1 MKMISPKLSVLSSAV
16 LALASVAFAAGGN
29 TGFATSNVG
38 GAKNAIGTQT
48 TGGVA
53 DPGEGIRDSFAQN
66 FPMGGLL
73 DIKNVLRRVYGT
85 TFSTGSSPSESADK
99 FMQKWSML
107 WKVPYSQLEKVGP
120 TEDGGH
126 TLPLVADDD
135 GENTK
140 FTVAYFRQH
149 AKGVPVFQS
158 YGWGLV
164 RNEDNFPMV
173 LGGGT
178 LRDIGNMEARLE
190 GVDIDPSS
198 INLGAISGQALSQFS
213 APPEMSTPRYVI
225 WSGLDEDVQASKLAV
240 EFKVISG
247 EGTDDYQK
255 VLFVVDASNGN
266 ILYRESLIYHG
277 SVNVQVNEY
286 VTSDF
291 KADTCGVE
299 TTRAMPYAKV
309 VIGTTTLYTDVNGAL
324 TYTYSGTGSVTVA
337 PTMAGKYFTVTPGS
351 GTLNTVTS
359 QTVADGGTATFL
371 FNPGAANAAITT
383 AQTNCYEMANRTRD
397 MCLLANPNY
406 PTVKTQTGFIIR
418 PNVSGTCNAY
428 YDGNINFYLAGGGCA
443 NTGFSDVVC
452 HEYGH
457 HLVSCAGSGQNE
469 YGEGMGDVVGV
480 MITDSPILGYG
491 FQTCTTGIRTA
502 SNTCTYSSTGC
513 SSCGSE
519 IHACG
524 QLISGCIW
532 NLRNSFV
539 GTYPSDYRTR
549 LANLAINSMPLHA
562 GSFTIQND
570 ITIDYLTLDDNNGN
584 LGDGSPNYFAIA
596 AAFNAHGLTAPAL
609 SLFTITAPNG
619 APSTVLPLGGT
630 TMDVTI
636 TPVTG
641 TVAAGS
647 QKLFYKDATASTW
660 SSVLLS
666 STGGNNYLAT
676 FPTFSCN
683 TSVQFYVQATS
694 TGGTPMTLPSGGA
707 AAPYV
712 ATAAISSATLIA
724 DTFDGSSTLFT
735 IGAPGDNAT
744 AGIWVRNAVLTGCG
758 ANTVSYSGTKAF
770 VTAYGSCVDVDG
782 GKTSLLSPIVDA
794 SSGDTVEL
802 SYAIFLSYN
811 GATPSDDPL
820 EVFVSNDG
828 GTTWVLGASY
838 TTATGANTWV
848 LKKLNVLNILPV
860 TSQMRVK
867 FVAQDNGTDN
877 VVEAGIDSVT
887 FTSVKCADA
896 VFGDFN
902 GDRIVDSSDVSI
914 MLLDFGPCSG
924 CVTDLD
930 GSGEVDASDVSLELL
945 EIN

>member
-1 MKMISPKLSVLSSAV
+1 MKMISTKLSVISSMV
-16 LALASVAFAAGGN
+16 LALASVAFAVDAKSGLALSATNGAN
-29 TGFATSNVG
+29 TGIN
-38 GAKNAIGTQT
+38 TQT
-48 TGGVA
+48 TGGVV
-53 DPGEGIRDSFAQN
+53 DPDNTIRDTFAQS
-66 FPMGGLL
+66 FPTGGLH
-73 DIKNVLRRVYGT
+73 DIKGVLRRVYGT
-85 TFSTGSSPSESADK
+85 TFSTGNSPSDSADK
-99 FMQKWSML
+99 FMHKWSML

-120 TEDGGH
+120 TEDGAH
-126 TLPLVADDD
+126 TQPLVADDD

-140 FTVAYFRQH
+140 FTVAYFRQQ
-149 AKGVPVFQS
+149 AKGVPVFRS

-190 GVDIDPSS
+190 GTDIDPSS
-198 INLGAISGQALSQFS
+198 INLGAISGQAISQFS
-213 APPEMSTPRYVI
+213 SPPEMSSPRYVI

-240 EFKVISG
+240 EFKVTGG
-247 EGTDDYQK
+247 EGTDSYQK
-255 VLFVVDASNGN
+255 MLFVVDASNGN
-266 ILYRESLIYHG
+266 ILYQESLIYHG

-309 VIGTTTLYTDVNGAL
+309 VIGATTLYTDVNGAL
-324 TYTYSGTGSVTVA
+324 SYTYSGTASVVVA
-337 PTMAGKYFTVTPGS
+337 PTMSGKYFTVTPGS
-351 GTLNTVTS
+351 GTLNTVIS
-359 QTVADGGTATFL
+359 QTIADGGAGTFL
-371 FNPGAANAAITT
+371 FNPSAANAAITT
-383 AQTNCYEMANRTRD
+383 AQTNSYEMANRTRD
-397 MCLLANPNY
+397 VCLLANPNY

-428 YDGNINFYLAGGGCA
+428 YDGNINFYLSGGGCS
-443 NTGFSDVVC
+443 NTGYGDVVC

-457 HLVSCAGSGQNE
+457 HLVSCAGSGQNQ
-469 YGEGMGDVVGV
+469 YGEGMGDVMGV

-491 FQTCTTGIRTA
+491 FQSCSTGIRTA

-519 IHACG
+519 IHSCG
-524 QLISGCIW
+524 QLISGCVW
-532 NLRNSFV
+532 DLRNSFA
-539 GTYPSDYRTR
+539 GTYPSDYRVR
-549 LANLAINSMPLHA
+549 IQSLAVNAMLLHA
-562 GSFTIQND
+562 GSSTIEND

-584 LGDGSPNYFAIA
+584 LGDGSPNYYAIA

-619 APSTVLPLGGT
+619 APTTVLPLGGT
-630 TMDVTI
+630 TMAVTI

-641 TVAAGS
+641 VVAAGS
-647 QKLFYKDATASTW
+647 QKLFYKESTASTF

-676 FPTFSCN
+676 FPTFNCN
-683 TSVQFYVQATS
+683 TSVQFYIQATS
-694 TGGTPMTLPSGGA
+694 TGGTPVTLPAGGA
-707 AAPYV
+707 TAAYV

-724 DTFDGSSTLFT
+724 DNFDGSSTLFT
-735 IGAPGDNAT
+735 IGAPGDTAT
-744 AGIWVRNAVLTGCG
+744 AGIWVRNAVLSGCG

-770 VTAYGSCVDVDG
+770 VTAYRSCEDVDG
-782 GKTSLLSPIVDA
+782 GKTSFLSPIVDA

-811 GATPSDDPL
+811 GATPTDDPL

-828 GTTWVLGASY
+828 GSTWVLGASY

-860 TSQMRVK
+860 TNQMRVK

-877 VVEAGIDSVT
+877 VVEAGVDSVT

-896 VFGDFN
+896 VFGDMD
-902 GDRIVDSSDVSI
+902 GDRIVDSSDI
-914 MLLDFGPCSG
+914 GLILLDVGPCAG
-924 CVTDLD
+924 CPTDLD
-930 GSGEVDASDVSLELL
+930 GSGEVDSSDVGLALL

>member
-1 MKMISPKLSVLSSAV
+1 MKMISPKLSILSSAV

-29 TGFATSNVG
+29 AGFATGNVN
-38 GAKNAIGTQT
+38 GAKTAIGTQT

-53 DPGEGIRDSFAQN
+53 DPGEGIRDSFAQS
-66 FPMGGLL
+66 FPTGGLH
-73 DIKNVLRRVYGT
+73 DIKGVLRRVYGT

-120 TEDGGH
+120 TEDGAH
-126 TLPLVADDD
+126 TQSLVADDD

-178 LRDIGNMEARLE
+178 LRDIGNMEARME

-225 WSGLDEDVQASKLAV
+225 WSGLDQDVQASKLAV

-247 EGTDDYQK
+247 QGTDDYQK

-266 ILYRESLIYHG
+266 ILYQESLIYHG

-291 KADTCGVE
+291 RADSCGVE

-309 VIGTTTLYTDVNGAL
+309 VIGSTTLYTDVNGAL

-337 PTMAGKYFTVTPGS
+337 PTMGGKYFTVTAGT
-351 GTLNTVTS
+351 GTLNTVPS

-371 FNPGAANAAITT
+371 FNPSAANAALST
-383 AQTNCYEMANRTRD
+383 AQTNCYEAANKTRD
-397 MCLLANPNY
+397 LCLLVSPNF
-406 PTVKTQTGFIIR
+406 PVIKNQTGFIVR
-418 PNVSGTCNAY
+418 PNLNGTCNAY
-428 YDGNINFYLAGGGCA
+428 YDGSINFYLAGGGCN
-443 NTGFSDVVC
+443 NTGFSSVAH

-457 HLVSCAGSGQNE
+457 HLVNSAGSGQNE
-469 YGEGMGDVVGV
+469 YGEGMGDVISVLL
-480 MITDSPILGYG
+480 TDSALLGQG
-491 FQTCTTGIRTA
+491 FQSCTTGLRNA
-502 SNTCTYSSTGC
+502 SNTCQYSSTGC
-513 SSCGSE
+513 SSCGSA
-519 IHACG
+519 IHSCG
-524 QLISGCIW
+524 QLLSGCVW
-532 NLRNSFV
+532 DLRNSFAA
-539 GTYPSDYRTR
+539 TYPSDYKTR
-549 LANLAINSMPLHA
+549 LASYAVNAMPLHA
-562 GSFTIQND
+562 GSSTIQND
-570 ITIDYLTLDDNNGN
+570 IVIDYLTLDDNNGN

-596 AAFNAHGLTAPAL
+596 AAFNKHGLTAPAL

-619 APSTVLPLGGT
+619 APTTVLPLGGT

-647 QKLFYKDATASTW
+647 QKLFYKESSASTW
-660 SSVLLS
+660 SSTLLT

-676 FPTFSCN
+676 FPSFTCN
-683 TSVQFYVQATS
+683 TSMQFYLQATS
-694 TGGTPMTLPSGGA
+694 TGGTPVTLPTGGA
-707 AAPYV
+707 TAPYV

-724 DTFDGSSTLFT
+724 DTFDGTSTLFT

-744 AGIWVRNAVLTGCG
+744 TGTWVRNAVLNGCG

-770 VTAYGSCVDVDG
+770 VTANGSCVDVDG
-782 GKTSLLSPIVDA
+782 GKTSFQSPIVDA

-811 GATPSDDPL
+811 GATPSNDPL

-828 GTTWVLGASY
+828 GSTWVLGASY
-838 TTATGANTWV
+838 TAATGANTWV
-848 LKKLNVLNILPV
+848 LKKLNVINILPI

-887 FTSVKCADA
+887 FTSVKCLDA

-902 GDRIVDSSDVSI
+902 GDRLVDSSDVSI
-914 MLLDFGPCSG
+914 MLLDFGPCGG
-924 CVTDLD
+924 CITDLD

-945 EIN
+945 EIT